1 MSRLK
6 MKGGLA
12 SRTVV
17 ASGLLA
23 IIVAAVIGILLVAIE
38 DLRDSQQS
46 AQRVYSS
53 LSAADNLEKLVI
65 DLETG
70 LRGFVITGEER
81 FLEPWEAARAD
92 FPSQA
97 QALVDLTDDA
107 DQVSRARAIARAG
120 QSYIDDYSVPLVNTA
135 RQNLASARS
144 LATSEEGK
152 ERVDALRADFSRFT
166 EDERELITARQS
178 AVDAD
183 ARRAITAG
191 WVGLAGSVA
200 LIVLFGIYFERAIA
214 RPVRHTAAAAGQLAA
229 GDLSVRMPE
238 IGAGEVGD
246 LQRAFNVMASSL
258 EANRDELRQLAEE
271 QAALRRVAT
280 LVAQAVEP
288 SDVFDTVTR
297 EVGLQCD
304 ADLARMERFEPDR
317 TVNAVA
323 AWSRTGDGRLAVGT
337 RFTLEGSSI
346 AAQVLETG
354 RPARLDS
361 FDGAYGP
368 IAREAQALGIRSS
381 VGCPIIVGGQTWG
394 VIAASTKRE
403 VPFPPD
409 TESAIADFTELV
421 ATAVSNA
428 ESQAELRASRAR
440 VVAAADETRRQ
451 IERNLH
457 DGAQQRLVA
466 LALGLRVAREAVPP
480 EFGELRRELDR
491 VAAGLTAVIEE
502 LREFARGIHP
512 AILTKGGLGPALRAL
527 ARRSA
532 VPAQVDVRTE
542 GRLPEAMEAGAYYVV
557 SEALTNVAKH
567 ARASVVAVEVKPADG
582 VLLVCV
588 RDDGVGG
595 ADVGR
600 GSGLVGLKDRV
611 DALGGRITVDS
622 PPGAGTLVRVEL
634 PIADTRLEKPT

>member
-1 MSRLK
+1 M
-6 MKGGLA
+6 G
-12 SRTVV
+12 
-17 ASGLLA
+17 
-23 IIVAAVIGILLVAIE
+23 
-38 DLRDSQQS
+38 
-46 AQRVYSS
+46 
-53 LSAADNLEKLVI
+53 
-65 DLETG
+65 
-70 LRGFVITGEER
+70 RG
-81 FLEPWEAARAD
+81 P
-92 FPSQA
+92 
-97 QALVDLTDDA
+97 
-107 DQVSRARAIARAG
+107 
-120 QSYIDDYSVPLVNTA
+120 
-135 RQNLASARS
+135 
-144 LATSEEGK
+144 
-152 ERVDALRADFSRFT
+152 
-166 EDERELITARQS
+166 
-178 AVDAD
+178 
-183 ARRAITAG
+183 RR
-191 WVGLAGSVA
+191 
-200 LIVLFGIYFERAIA
+200 
-214 RPVRHTAAAAGQLAA
+214 
-229 GDLSVRMPE
+229 
-238 IGAGEVGD
+238 
-246 LQRAFNVMASSL
+246 
-258 EANRDELRQLAEE
+258 
-271 QAALRRVAT
+271 
-280 LVAQAVEP
+280 
-288 SDVFDTVTR
+288 FDTVR

-304 ADLARMERFEPDR
+304 ADLARWERFQPDR
-317 TVNAVA
+317 TVTAVA
-323 AWSRTGDGRLAVGT
+323 AWSRTGEGRPAVGT

-428 ESQAELRASRAR
+428 ESQAELRSSRAR

-512 AILTKGGLGPALRAL
+512 AILTKGCLGPALRRGSPL
-527 ARRSA
+527 A
-532 VPAQVDVRTE
+532 VPAQRWTCRRAAYRRRWRRARTTWS
-542 GRLPEAMEAGAYYVV
+542 RGAHV
-557 SEALTNVAKH
+557 VAKH
-567 ARASVVAVEVKPADG
+567 AARRSPSRSDRRRRAAYACAMTGSA
-582 VLLVCV
+582 
-588 RDDGVGG
+588 G

-611 DALGGRITVDS
+611 DALGS
-622 PPGAGTLVRVEL
+622 P
-634 PIADTRLEKPT
+634 